1 MEIQR
6 ESRLCIGRKDS
17 IKTQTPGERKIEMTA
32 HSFLVSHWCLYRHL
46 AWHLWLYHSVCMSF
60 VHCQAVDPGGRT
72 CVLITFEPQ
81 PLLNVE
87 LGSTQKE
94 LLNEWEKK
102 VKSRRWKWF
111 SSSSFFF
118 FISSCRKVALLLL
131 KLLRLWEHSPL
142 LSSITE
148 STVSWKEAGES
159 KQDSG
164 RLQACI
170 AGQGGGG

>member
-118 FISSCRKVALLLL
+118 SSHLVE
-131 KLLRLWEHSPL
+131 KLLYFSWNSSGYGNTPLSWAQLRSPQL
-142 LSSITE
+142 
-148 STVSWKEAGES
+148 VGKKQVRAS
-159 KQDSG
+159 KI
-164 RLQACI
+164 R
-170 AGQGGGG
+170 GGSRHV